1 MKDDDIIT
9 WIFKVTILTLAAV
22 VLCVVTVMMFG
33 LFDDRVN
40 NDKVFE
46 IIGPA
51 FSTVVGA
58 FVGLLGGLTIN
69 GGKSKGCPKDDSK

>member
-1 MKDDDIIT
+1 MKDDTLAT
-9 WIFKVTILTLAAV
+9 WIFKVTITTLSAV
-22 VLCVVTVMMFG
+22 ILCVVVVMMFG
-33 LFDDRVN
+33 LFDENVN

-51 FSTVVGA
+51 FNTVVGA

-69 GGKSKGCPKDDSK
+69 GKSKGCPKDDSK

>member
-22 VLCVVTVMMFG
+22 VVSVVSVMMFG

-40 NDKVFE
+40 NEKVFE

>member
-1 MKDDDIIT
+1 MKDTDLIT

-22 VLCVVTVMMFG
+22 VVCVVVVMLAG
-33 LFDDRVN
+33 LFDNRVN

-51 FSTVVGA
+51 FSTIVGA
-58 FVGLLGGLTIN
+58 FVGLLGGLTIS

>member
-1 MKDDDIIT
+1 MKDDIIT

-22 VLCVVTVMMFG
+22 VLCVVIVMMFG
-33 LFDDRVN
+33 LFDERVN

-69 GGKSKGCPKDDSK
+69 RDSKKDCSKD

>member
-1 MKDDDIIT
+1 MKDGDLIT
-9 WIFKVTILTLAAV
+9 WIFKITILTLAAI
-22 VLCVVTVMMFG
+22 VLCVVIVMMFG

-40 NDKVFE
+40 NEKVFE